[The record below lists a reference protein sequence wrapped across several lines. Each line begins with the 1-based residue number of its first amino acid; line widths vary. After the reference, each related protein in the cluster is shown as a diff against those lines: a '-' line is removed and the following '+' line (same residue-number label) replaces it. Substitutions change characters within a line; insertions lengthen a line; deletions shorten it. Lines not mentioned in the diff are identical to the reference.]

1 MGGLPKDA
9 EAKKALAAL
18 CDEFGWTYTEASSH
32 AHPAGTLRCTER
44 SRMGCQI
51 QVASTGRNTARALW
65 RAASRCSHGCK
76 PTRRQW

>member
-9 EAKKALAAL
+9 EAKKALFAL
-18 CDEFGWTYTEASSH
+18 RDEFKWTYTEASAH
-32 AHPAGTLRCTER
+32 AHPAGTLRCKEK

-51 QVASTGRNTARALW
+51 QVASTGNNTARAIW
-65 RAASRCSHGCK
+65 RIAMRCTHGSA